1 MSDDLLAAEALETLR
16 GLESRIEYKAD
27 IAPAVLDISDREVT
41 ALFSVDNLDSLGD
54 ITEVSAFKR
63 SIDHRSQS
71 IPHLYM
77 HNLDAPAIARVLSFQ
92 ALKRSELPTDVQT
105 MYPEATGGMACVSR
119 YLKSGRGA
127 EVLEGIKEGIAYQ
140 MSFGYKA
147 LDSKARTLPDGRKVR
162 VIKELR
168 LYEVSTTP
176 PGHAAN
182 DATRVR
188 LGKALAA
195 LEELKAGWRHGKHDD
210 VALLNQIAALVLSL
224 GANNI
229 SLIEPAPQPMVAR
242 TSQASVLIDEITTLL
257 GGVHEISVHEPAG
270 KPDAAAGRTA

>member
-1 MSDDLLAAEALETLR
+1 
-16 GLESRIEYKAD
+16 
-27 IAPAVLDISDREVT
+27 
-41 ALFSVDNLDSLGD
+41 
-54 ITEVSAFKR
+54 
-63 SIDHRSQS
+63 
-71 IPHLYM
+71 M

-92 ALKRSELPTDVQT
+92 ALKRAELPTDVQT

-147 LDSKARTLPDGRKVR
+147 LDAKARTLPDGRKVR

-188 LGKALAA
+188 LGKTLAV
-195 LEELKAGWRHGKHDD
+195 LEELKAGWRHGTHADKTMLLQIR
-210 VALLNQIAALVLSL
+210 ALINDLL
-224 GANNI
+224 GTPEPQV
-229 SLIEPAPQPMVAR
+229 EPAPPALPAR
-242 TSQASVLIDEITTLL
+242 TSTVDALL
-257 GGVHEISVHEPAG
+257 SEVGSIYEVANHVSLRGE
-270 KPDAAAGRTA
+270 T